1 MQGAK
6 GKMIITDII
15 KWVEKQS
22 YWEQVVAE
30 KLLSGSQITDEDI
43 EEIFLI
49 FKKEKELDGETLQK
63 RELNFSVN
71 KTATNEG
78 STLLYKLRD

>member
-6 GKMIITDII
+6 GKVIITDII

-49 FKKEKELDGETLQK
+49 FKKEK
-63 RELNFSVN
+63 
-71 KTATNEG
+71 
-78 STLLYKLRD
+78 

>member
-1 MQGAK
+1 MSNFQHKYGKITIINNMQGQK
-6 GKMIITDII
+6 EKMIITDII
-15 KWVEKQS
+15 KWIEKQS

-49 FKKEKELDGETLQK
+49 FKKEKELNGETLQK
-63 RELNFSVN
+63 EN
-71 KTATNEG
+71 
-78 STLLYKLRD
+78 